1 MTSNPLKSSEWCTD
15 DDTVF
20 PGEIGLKISN
30 QLLIS
35 GKISNF
41 QKGLGINSEWRKKE
55 EGRIQ
60 WRFASKK
67 KSCKHIF
74 KEDLALLTIA
84 ISSPKAQKIVRR
96 SRVTFPDLI
105 GNLGKSTAL
114 SIFPRK
120 SI

>member
-15 DDTVF
+15 DDPVF

-35 GKISNF
+35 KEILNF

-60 WRFASKK
+60 WRFGSKK

-84 ISSPKAQKIVRR
+84 ISSPKAQRMVRR

-105 GNLGKSTAL
+105 GNLGTSMAL
-114 SIFPRK
+114 SIFPREPN
-120 SI
+120 